1 MNIPRSPVGSSLR
14 GILSMLVAGLF
25 LVTNDAILK
34 WLVPQYPPGEILF
47 IQATMIAGLVSLWM
61 RIRGEPLFASPN
73 WRPHLYRGI
82 LYAIGSYAFVY
93 ALKYMPLAEVV
104 AITFAGPL
112 FMTLFGR
119 IFLKEA
125 VGLHRIFAVIVG
137 FIGVLIIIR
146 PGSSVMHWA
155 VFLPLI
161 VALADAFRDMVT
173 RTMTEGESS
182 RRIILTTAIILALSG
197 AVTGPWGG
205 WNPLRQTDLIWYGL
219 SACSFVIA
227 HFFMI
232 EAFRHAQIVVVAPF
246 KYVQLVWSILA
257 GLMFWGEMP
266 EPVVFLGIAVIASS
280 GIYIVWREAQLG
292 RKARLVT
299 REEDLPKI
307 V

>member
-1 MNIPRSPVGSSLR
+1 
-14 GILSMLVAGLF
+14 MLVAGLF
-25 LVTNDAILK
+25 LTANDAILK
-34 WLVPQYPPGEILF
+34 WLVPHYPPGQILF
-47 IQATMIAGLVSLWM
+47 IQATLIAALVSLWM
-61 RIRGEPLFASPN
+61 RIRGEPLFAAPD

-93 ALKYMPLAEVV
+93 ALKFMPLAEVV
-104 AITFAGPL
+104 AIAFAGPL

-119 IFLKEA
+119 IFLNEA
-125 VGLHRIFAVIVG
+125 VGPHRIFAVIVG

-155 VFLPLI
+155 VFLPII

-173 RTMTEGESS
+173 RTMTVGESS

-197 AVTGPWGG
+197 AVTAPGG
-205 WNPLRQTDLIWYGL
+205 WNPLRQVDLIWYGL
-219 SACSFVIA
+219 STCSFVVA

-232 EAFRHAQIVVVAPF
+232 EAFRHAQVVVVAPF
-246 KYVQLVWSILA
+246 KYVQLIWSILA

-266 EPVVFLGIAVIASS
+266 EPMVFLGIAVISCS
-280 GIYIVWREAQLG
+280 GIYIVWREARLSRQ
-292 RKARLVT
+292 ARLIA
-299 REEDLPKI
+299 REEELPKI

>member
-1 MNIPRSPVGSSLR
+1 
-14 GILSMLVAGLF
+14 MLVAGLF
-25 LVTNDAILK
+25 LTTNDAILK
-34 WLVPQYPPGEILF
+34 WLVPHYPPGEILF
-47 IQATMIAGLVSLWM
+47 MQATLIAALVSLWM
-61 RIRGEPLFASPN
+61 RIRGESLFAAPS

-93 ALKYMPLAEVV
+93 ALKFMPLAEVV
-104 AITFAGPL
+104 AIAFAGPL

-119 IFLKEA
+119 IFLKES
-125 VGLHRIFAVIVG
+125 VGPHRIFAVIVG

-155 VFLPLI
+155 VFLPII

-173 RTMTEGESS
+173 RTMTVGESS

-197 AVTGPWGG
+197 AVTAPGG
-205 WNPLRQTDLIWYGL
+205 WNALRQVDLIWYGL
-219 SACSFVIA
+219 SACSFVVA

-232 EAFRHAQIVVVAPF
+232 EAFRHAQVVVVAPF
-246 KYVQLVWSILA
+246 KYVQLIWSILA

-266 EPVVFLGIAVIASS
+266 DPVVFLGIAVISCS
-280 GIYIVWREAQLG
+280 GIYIVWREARLSRQ
-292 RKARLVT
+292 ARLVA

>member
-1 MNIPRSPVGSSLR
+1 
-14 GILSMLVAGLF
+14 MLVAGLF
-25 LVTNDAILK
+25 LTTNDAILK
-34 WLVPQYPPGEILF
+34 WLVPHYPPGQILF
-47 IQATMIAGLVSLWM
+47 IQATLIAGLVVLWM
-61 RIRGEPLFASPN
+61 RMRGEPLFAARN
-73 WRPHLYRGI
+73 WRAHLYRGI

-93 ALKYMPLAEVV
+93 ALKYLPLAEVV
-104 AITFAGPL
+104 AIAFAGPL

-125 VGLHRIFAVIVG
+125 VGPHRIFAVIVG

-155 VFLPLI
+155 VFLPII

-197 AVTGPWGG
+197 AVTGPGGG
-205 WNPLRQTDLIWYGL
+205 WNPLLQVDLIWYGL
-219 SACSFVIA
+219 SACSFVVA

-232 EAFRHAQIVVVAPF
+232 EAFRHAQVVVVAPF
-246 KYVQLVWSILA
+246 KYVQLIWSILA

-266 EPVVFLGIAVIASS
+266 EPIVFVGIAVISCS
-280 GIYIVWREAQLG
+280 GIYIVWREARLSRQ
-292 RKARLVT
+292 ARLVALA
-299 REEDLPKI
+299 EDLPKI